1 MNRKLWDSLAADDKK
16 LLMKVADQVMAEQ
29 AKAAEKDE
37 TEFKKKLTDA
47 GVQVVEITPAEWEVS
62 AKAVRTKGW
71 PRIENELL
79 GKILMD
85 KVKVHATKISQ

>member
-1 MNRKLWDSLAADDKK
+1 MS
-16 LLMKVADQVMAEQ
+16 EQ

-37 TEFKKKLTDA
+37 MEFKKKLTDA
-47 GVQVVEITPAEWEVS
+47 GVSVVELTQAEWEAN
-62 AKAVRTKGW
+62 AKAVRTKAW